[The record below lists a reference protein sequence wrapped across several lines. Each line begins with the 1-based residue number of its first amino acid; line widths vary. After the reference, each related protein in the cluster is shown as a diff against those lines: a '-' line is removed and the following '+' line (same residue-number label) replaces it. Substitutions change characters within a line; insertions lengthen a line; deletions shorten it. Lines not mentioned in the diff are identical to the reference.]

1 MAGIVTLEKI
11 QIGKETDHG
20 TAVVATSVLRGVG
33 EMSDDREI
41 ARINE
46 RVGYYLPTGTLYNPV
61 LAASFKWPSQEATFE
76 QIGYF
81 LNAGICGV
89 APVRDGALK
98 DPYIS
103 TYPVVA
109 SGAVT
114 DIYTYTLEKGDNQ
127 RVDEMEYSFIKKMKF
142 KGAPRE
148 ALKLEAEWVGRKTT
162 DAEFTGALSLPTTEP
177 ILFGKSLCYLD
188 ATGGTIGTT
197 PVTTSFAGFE
207 LDIDT
212 GWTEQYTGDN
222 RQDFAFHRYSGFS
235 AKGKLILH
243 HDSFGE
249 AEITAAR
256 AGSIRLWRLKFQGL
270 TAFSTPG
277 DTYTYKTLIMDMA
290 IQYTK
295 VPVMAGDKDKN
306 VTVPLEFEVV
316 YGLAETPAVV
326 PQFVLVTG
334 LSALP

>member
-20 TAVVATSVLRGVG
+20 TAVAATSVLRGVG

-41 ARINE
+41 ARVDE
-46 RVGYYLPTGTLYNPV
+46 RVGYYLPTGTLYNPM
-61 LAASFKWPSQEATFE
+61 LAASFKWPSQEATYE

-103 TYPVVA
+103 TYAVAA
-109 SGAVT
+109 SGTAT
-114 DIYTYTLEKGDNQ
+114 DIYTYTIEKGDNQ
-127 RVDEMEYSFIKKMKF
+127 RADEMEYAFVKKLKF
-142 KGAPRE
+142 KGAARQ
-148 ALKLEAEWVGRKTT
+148 ALMMEAEWVGRKCT
-162 DAEFTGALSLPTTEP
+162 DAEFTAGLTLPTVEP
-177 ILFGKSLCYLD
+177 ILFGKSICSLD
-188 ATGGTIGTT
+188 ATGGTIGHT

-222 RQDFAFHRYSGFS
+222 RQDFVFHRYAGFA
-235 AKGKLILH
+235 AKGKLLLH
-243 HDSFGE
+243 HDAFGE
-249 AEITAAR
+249 AELGYAR
-256 AGSIRLWRLKFQGL
+256 TGAVRLLRLLFQGL

-277 DTYTYKTLIMDMA
+277 DTYTYKTLIIDMA

-295 VPVMAGDKDKN
+295 VPQMDGDKDKN
-306 VTVPLEFEVV
+306 VIVPLEFEAI
-316 YGLAETPAVV
+316 YGVSDTQAPE
-326 PQFVLVTG
+326 FVLVNA